1 MVNLFVDGILPA
13 WEDKENQAG
22 GRWQIRYSKTQT
34 LISDKL
40 WEDLVLAVIGDQFT
54 YPNEINGIV
63 ISIRGNQDTI
73 SIWNKHGDD

>member
-1 MVNLFVDGILPA
+1 
-13 WEDKENQAG
+13 
-22 GRWQIRYSKTQT
+22 
-34 LISDKL
+34 
-40 WEDLVLAVIGDQFT
+40 VLAVIGDQFT